1 MLGIRTCQQRANTD
15 FDGVGHGDGEW
26 VAQSS
31 QPARSDYVMVQQ
43 RSSCRHVVHY
53 STPNARKRIKKK
65 TVGMAWWLEQC
76 SFSSKAPI
84 YPLNAS
90 APSSQPSTLSIYRHP
105 DYLSSPNL
113 SRDDIDT
120 EYSGIQLTILP
131 AN

>member
-65 TVGMAWWLEQC
+65 QWAWLGGWNSVPFQAKLR
-76 SFSSKAPI
+76 
-84 YPLNAS
+84 Y
-90 APSSQPSTLSIYRHP
+90 TH
-105 DYLSSPNL
+105 
-113 SRDDIDT
+113 
-120 EYSGIQLTILP
+120 
-131 AN
+131 